1 MELNEFK
8 VSVIIPVYNAETYLE
23 HAVKSAI
30 GLPEV
35 EEVILIE
42 DNSPDNCLEICQKLE
57 KIHGKVILL
66 HHPNRENRGAG
77 ASRNLGIQ
85 HAKYEYIA
93 FLDADDYFMPDRF
106 EFTKKRFSE
115 DPSIE
120 ALYEP
125 VGTFF
130 ESEEAQLAFCKWRRL
145 SIEASEKYITYPK
158 IEYSGIPFFH
168 AILEGKNGTPHI
180 NGITIKKEV
189 LIGEY
194 IFDKNLKLHQDSAFW
209 IKIAS
214 RGRFY
219 PGGHRNP
226 VAIRRVH
233 EENRIQNRNFHSVLL
248 KDQYIYNW
256 AKQADLDQKAR
267 NLIIRNYISSKTQ
280 KKLNSNSSI
289 VKIIWRVIYYVNVT
303 AKQIFQK

>member
-1 MELNEFK
+1 MEINEFQ
-8 VSVIIPVYNAETYLE
+8 VSVIIPVYNAEPYLE

-30 GLPEV
+30 DLPEV

-42 DNSPDNCLEICQKLE
+42 DNSPDNCLEICQRLE
-57 KIHGKVILL
+57 KDHDKVVLL

-85 HAKYEYIA
+85 HAKYEYVA
-93 FLDADDYFMPDRF
+93 FLDADDYFLPDRF

-115 DPSIE
+115 NPAIE
-120 ALYEP
+120 AVYEP

-130 ESEEAQLAFCKWRRL
+130 ESEKAQLAFCKWRR
-145 SIEASEKYITYPK
+145 IPVEGSEKYITYPK
-158 IEYSGIPFFH
+158 IEYSGIPFVH
-168 AILEGKNGTPHI
+168 SILEGKNGTPSTV
-180 NGITIKKEV
+180 GITIKKKV
-189 LIGEY
+189 LTKEFL
-194 IFDKNLKLHQDSAFW
+194 FDINLKLHQDSALW

-214 RGRFY
+214 RGGFF

-233 EENRIQNRNFHSVLL
+233 EENRIQNRNYRSVLL

-256 AKQADLDQKAR
+256 AKHASLDQKAR

-280 KKLNSNSSI
+280 KKLNSNSL
-289 VKIIWRVIYYVNVT
+289 VTKIIWKLNYFLGVT